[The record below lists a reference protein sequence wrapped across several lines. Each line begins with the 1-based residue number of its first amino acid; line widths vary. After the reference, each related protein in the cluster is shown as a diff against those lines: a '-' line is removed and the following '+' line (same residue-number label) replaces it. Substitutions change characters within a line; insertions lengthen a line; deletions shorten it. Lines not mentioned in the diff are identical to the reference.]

1 MDIKNEFNMIN
12 SELLKD
18 KTTTIDKV
26 NEYSIMIKET
36 IIQKLKKEMIDTDI
50 DINIVPIVNKFYQK
64 LINLN
69 NFVQKNLLFNIK
81 NEPDDIMFLQK
92 NVVSISIDSKSV
104 EVKEEVK
111 GVFELILYNLTVQN
125 RLDAYS
131 YKNVKQIIIDEE
143 TKFIS
148 FLNNL
153 LNGVLDR
160 NKKIVIRK
168 YNEIMEY
175 KVKESPNKHEVNTN
189 FLSKY
194 AESYLIRTS
203 GEMLCDLHNKLES
216 KIKEIIDS
224 MKNSIIEN
232 SKFKE
237 NDLNKIVDILDDY
250 MKEFVNN
257 LFVKLNDITISTAE
271 LIYSNNLKR
280 DLEKYNNYVNK
291 IIDKDIIFDKE
302 FMNMRKKIFAGNKIK
317 KDIDTIRIV
326 DNILEESKD
335 SIVGNIKITIM
346 DSLKTN
352 SFNVNKTITCS
363 NFIKYSTKDKIE
375 DLNEKDLAQMFD
387 LLIKNE

>member
-36 IIQKLKKEMIDTDI
+36 IIQKLKKEIIDTDI

-69 NFVQKNLLFNIK
+69 NFVQKNLLFYIK

-148 FLNNL
+148 FLNNM

-168 YNEIMEY
+168 YN
-175 KVKESPNKHEVNTN
+175 
-189 FLSKY
+189 
-194 AESYLIRTS
+194 
-203 GEMLCDLHNKLES
+203 
-216 KIKEIIDS
+216 
-224 MKNSIIEN
+224 
-232 SKFKE
+232 
-237 NDLNKIVDILDDY
+237 
-250 MKEFVNN
+250 
-257 LFVKLNDITISTAE
+257 
-271 LIYSNNLKR
+271 
-280 DLEKYNNYVNK
+280 
-291 IIDKDIIFDKE
+291 
-302 FMNMRKKIFAGNKIK
+302 
-317 KDIDTIRIV
+317 
-326 DNILEESKD
+326 
-335 SIVGNIKITIM
+335 
-346 DSLKTN
+346 
-352 SFNVNKTITCS
+352 
-363 NFIKYSTKDKIE
+363 
-375 DLNEKDLAQMFD
+375 
-387 LLIKNE
+387 

>member
-1 MDIKNEFNMIN
+1 
-12 SELLKD
+12 
-18 KTTTIDKV
+18 
-26 NEYSIMIKET
+26 
-36 IIQKLKKEMIDTDI
+36 
-50 DINIVPIVNKFYQK
+50 
-64 LINLN
+64 
-69 NFVQKNLLFNIK
+69 
-81 NEPDDIMFLQK
+81 
-92 NVVSISIDSKSV
+92 
-104 EVKEEVK
+104 
-111 GVFELILYNLTVQN
+111 
-125 RLDAYS
+125 
-131 YKNVKQIIIDEE
+131 
-143 TKFIS
+143 
-148 FLNNL
+148 
-153 LNGVLDR
+153 
-160 NKKIVIRK
+160 
-168 YNEIMEY
+168 
-175 KVKESPNKHEVNTN
+175 
-189 FLSKY
+189 
-194 AESYLIRTS
+194 
-203 GEMLCDLHNKLES
+203 
-216 KIKEIIDS
+216 
-224 MKNSIIEN
+224 
-232 SKFKE
+232 
-237 NDLNKIVDILDDY
+237 

>member
-148 FLNNL
+148 FLNNM

-168 YNEIMEY
+168 YN
-175 KVKESPNKHEVNTN
+175 
-189 FLSKY
+189 
-194 AESYLIRTS
+194 
-203 GEMLCDLHNKLES
+203 
-216 KIKEIIDS
+216 
-224 MKNSIIEN
+224 
-232 SKFKE
+232 
-237 NDLNKIVDILDDY
+237 
-250 MKEFVNN
+250 
-257 LFVKLNDITISTAE
+257 
-271 LIYSNNLKR
+271 
-280 DLEKYNNYVNK
+280 
-291 IIDKDIIFDKE
+291 
-302 FMNMRKKIFAGNKIK
+302 
-317 KDIDTIRIV
+317 
-326 DNILEESKD
+326 
-335 SIVGNIKITIM
+335 
-346 DSLKTN
+346 
-352 SFNVNKTITCS
+352 
-363 NFIKYSTKDKIE
+363 
-375 DLNEKDLAQMFD
+375 
-387 LLIKNE
+387 